1 MKEYRML
8 NFNSSKHARRQES
21 LKGSLE
27 FSDTGAFACMTQVLY
42 SVEVV

>member
-27 FSDTGAFACMTQVLY
+27 FSGTGAFASLTRVSY
-42 SVEVV
+42 PAEVV

>member
-27 FSDTGAFACMTQVLY
+27 FSDTGAFASLTWVLY
-42 SVEVV
+42 SAELG